1 MTARI
6 EYRPLSRL
14 VGWEGNPK
22 KHDVAKIKKS
32 IERFGFVSPIVLD
45 EGRDRIVAGHGRVS
59 ALRALKA
66 AKAPAPAH
74 VVVEGREWL
83 VPCLL
88 GVTFATDADAEAFIL
103 ADNRLV
109 ELGGWDEQ
117 LAAAMAARV
126 PDELRDLVAFELDTP
141 DVQLDDAGDFELTEK
156 KTRTKSAEVCPT
168 CKGTGKLA

>member
-1 MTARI
+1 M
-6 EYRPLSRL
+6 
-14 VGWEGNPK
+14 
-22 KHDVAKIKKS
+22 
-32 IERFGFVSPIVLD
+32 
-45 EGRDRIVAGHGRVS
+45 RV
-59 ALRALKA
+59 
-66 AKAPAPAH
+66 
-74 VVVEGREWL
+74 
-83 VPCLL
+83 
-88 GVTFATDADAEAFIL
+88 DAEAEAFIL